1 MAALSSTQSG
11 NWTSATTW
19 GNVTP
24 ADGDTFTINYG
35 HKVTVNSNTV
45 VTQGYGDVTLNGCLH
60 FATNTYIRFN
70 GRITVRGQNTGTDYN
85 TPAQFTEGQST
96 GNGSLLSSAGNNI
109 KVEFRGTDTDQHGI
123 WVENIRYASMT
134 MAADEKK
141 TTTTNS
147 AAVDFKDEYI
157 TVTDEAGFAE
167 GDWIAI
173 YTDGAQSEDYR
184 VLGDEGFFVHDVDTA
199 NNRIYVRQF
208 VTPTAVIQS
217 VNNTTVVVDDARV
230 FRVGYKLI
238 CGTGS
243 SRVVASV
250 TAINNNT
257 ITFDGSFSSSQ
268 VGLTLYQTGTEKP
281 HLVSNSVQKI
291 ATTLRTA
298 ITSADSTN
306 QIVVGSSADILVGD
320 EIVIDVNNDTDK
332 SWDYDTKY
340 TVTAKSGNTLTLD
353 DQVRYTHKLGS
364 LVNILTRHMTITT
377 VDDGGDHR
385 CFLYVEYWTDSN
397 NASTRWIGLDNI
409 RFTKWGANTK
419 STYYGGVMLA
429 GYNSH
434 YRENESTN
442 GRYQYQS
449 HHQGCVVDTTANR
462 RNYAG
467 FSTRHPRG
475 HTQRNNMC
483 YDTGN
488 QAFWGWSS
496 QNFVKR
502 YNNYATRSSYS
513 CFQYNAVYD
522 IQSEISYHYGTRSD
536 DYAFMLD
543 QARDACPIRHNIL
556 LNNEQRVVYMF
567 YQRPGLVFDRF
578 YIDGFRQNIYAG
590 ISGGI
595 PIFIDSFMDNKWFKS
610 IDTGTT
616 GTLDTNKYFAY
627 VSPSGHSSTERS
639 NGLGEKWISYEH
651 NFKADQKLTSHGG
664 GLTYETSESGSNVF
678 LFPGNSGSYW
688 TNIDQVYVPANT
700 TVRVAASMK
709 CQEGGSYTFP
719 VLKAKKE
726 TGYAGAQ
733 GRYELGYTGYTSY
746 QNSTN
751 KNFSGWEQSVSW
763 TTKNVWETKTLQLE
777 PQAKGYL
784 LAIGIYANS
793 NNAEERHEL
802 EGGTIDVF
810 FNNAPPIFQRTQFIK
825 TQAVRDGFTN
835 TKVRI
840 GAARL

>member
-45 VTQGYGDVTLNGCLH
+45 VTQGYGDVALYGCLH

-70 GRITVRGQNTGTDYN
+70 GRITVWGQNTGTDYN

-96 GNGSLLSSAGNNI
+96 ANGSLLSSAGNNI
-109 KVEFRGTDTDQHGI
+109 KVEFRGTNADQHGI
-123 WVENIRYASMT
+123 WVETQRYASMT

-141 TTTTNS
+141 TTTTSS
-147 AAVDFKDEYI
+147 AAVAYQDEYI

-184 VLGDEGFFVHDVDTA
+184 VLGDEGFFIHDVDTA

-250 TAINNNT
+250 TAINGNT

-306 QIVVGSSADILVGD
+306 QIIVGSSDDILVGD
-320 EIVIDVNNDTDK
+320 EIVIDVNNDTDTN
-332 SWDYDTKY
+332 WDYDTKY

-353 DQVRYTHKLGS
+353 DQVRYTHKVGS

-385 CFLYVEYWTDSN
+385 CFLYVEYWTDGN
-397 NASTRWIGLDNI
+397 NAATRWIGLDNI
-409 RFTKWGANTK
+409 RFTKWGANTN
-419 STYYGGVMLA
+419 STFYGGVMLA
-429 GYNSH
+429 GYNS
-434 YRENESTN
+434 YYKEDASTN
-442 GRYQYQS
+442 GRFQYQS
-449 HHQGCVVDTTANR
+449 HQQGCVVDTTANR
-462 RNYAG
+462 RNYG
-467 FSTRHPRG
+467 GLSTRHPRG

-496 QNFVKR
+496 QNNVKR
-502 YNNYATRSSYS
+502 YNNYATRTSYS
-513 CFQYNAVYD
+513 SFQFDALYD
-522 IQSEISYHYGTRSD
+522 ISSEISYNYGTRSD
-536 DYAFMLD
+536 DYGFMLS
-543 QARDACPIRHNIL
+543 QARDSSPIRHNIL
-556 LNNEQRVVYMF
+556 INHENRALYMF
-567 YQRPGLVFDRF
+567 YQCDGLLLERWYFN
-578 YIDGFRQNIYAG
+578 GFRYNHYIG
-590 ISGGI
+590 VSGGT
-595 PIFIDSFMDNKWFKS
+595 PAFVDCFMDNKYFKS
-610 IDTGTT
+610 IDTGVAGTVDSSNYFVNASTT
-616 GTLDTNKYFAY
+616 GHD
-627 VSPSGHSSTERS
+627 SIERN
-639 NGLGEKWISYEH
+639 NGLACKWVSYEH
-651 NFKADQKLTSHGG
+651 NFVANAKCTSHSG
-664 GLTYETSESGSNVF
+664 GLTYQNAESGANAF
-678 LFPGNSGSYW
+678 LFPFNTSTYW
-688 TNIDQVYVPANT
+688 SNLDQVYVPANT
-700 TVRVAASMK
+700 TVRVAATMK
-709 CQEGGSYTFP
+709 CQEGGSYDFP
-719 VLKAKKE
+719 YMRAKKIS
-726 TGYAGAQ
+726 GYLGAM

-751 KNFSGWEQSVSW
+751 KNFSGWMQEVQW

-777 PQAKGYL
+777 PQPKGYL
-784 LAIGIYANS
+784 LAIGIYASS

-802 EGGTIDVF
+802 ENGTIDVF
-810 FNNAPPIFQRTQFIK
+810 FSDAPPIFQRTRYIK

>member
-45 VTQGYGDVTLNGCLH
+45 VTQGYGDVALYGCLH

-70 GRITVRGQNTGTDYN
+70 GRIRVYGQNTGTSYN

-109 KVEFRGTDTDQHGI
+109 KVEFRGTQADQHGI
-123 WVENIRYASMT
+123 WVENTRYASMT

-157 TVTDEAGFAE
+157 TVTDETGFAE

-173 YTDGAQSEDYR
+173 YTDGAQSEDFR
-184 VLGDEGFFVHDVDTA
+184 VLGDEGFFIHDVDTA

-243 SRVVASV
+243 SRVVASI
-250 TAINNNT
+250 TAINDNT

-268 VGLTLYQTGTEKP
+268 VGLTFYQTGTEKP

-306 QIVVGSSADILVGD
+306 QIVVGSSDDILVGD
-320 EIVIDVNNDTDK
+320 EIVIDVNNDTDTN
-332 SWDYDTKY
+332 WDYDTKY

-353 DQVRYTHKLGS
+353 DQVRYTHKVGS

-377 VDDGGDHR
+377 VDDGGAHR
-385 CFLYVEYWTDSN
+385 CFLYVEYWTDGN
-397 NASTRWIGLDNI
+397 NARTRWIGLDNI
-409 RFTKWGANTK
+409 RFTRWGCNTS
-419 STYYGGVMLA
+419 STYYRGVMIA
-429 GYNSH
+429 GYNSI

-449 HHQGCVVDTTANR
+449 HHQGCVVDSTISRTS
-462 RNYAG
+462 YAG
-467 FSTRHPRG
+467 FSMRHPYG
-475 HTQRNNMC
+475 HTQRNNTC
-483 YDTGN
+483 YDTGD
-488 QAFWGWSS
+488 QGFWRWSTQYDVKTYNNYVTRS
-496 QNFVKR
+496 RYSGFQNDSN
-502 YNNYATRSSYS
+502 YNPNAEFSYNYATR
-513 CFQYNAVYD
+513 
-522 IQSEISYHYGTRSD
+522 TD
-536 DYAFMLD
+536 DYGMMFQNWREPTAV
-543 QARDACPIRHNIL
+543 RHNIVI
-556 LNNEQRVVYMF
+556 NNEQTPVYIIAN
-567 YQRPGLVFDRF
+567 PNGLIFERF
-578 YIDGFRQNIYAG
+578 YVDGFRQNIRQ
-590 ISGGI
+590 SGGGGASF
-595 PIFIDSFMDNKWFKS
+595 FIDSFIDNRWFKS
-610 IDTGTT
+610 IDTGAV
-616 GTLDTNKYFAY
+616 GIVSTNAY
-627 VSPSGHSSTERS
+627 YAYTSADGHGSIDRS
-639 NGLGEKWISYEH
+639 NGLINKYVSYEH
-651 NFKADQKLTSHGG
+651 NFRENHKLTSHGG
-664 GLTYETSESGSNVF
+664 GIMYETGESGNVTMY
-678 LFPGNSGSYW
+678 PGNNSSYW
-688 TNIDQVYVPANT
+688 SYVDQVYVPANT
-700 TVRVAASMK
+700 TVRLSATMK

-719 VLKAKKE
+719 YMRAKKAS
-726 TGYAGAQ
+726 GYSGAL
-733 GRYELGYTGYTSY
+733 GRYELGYTDYNTV

-751 KNFSGWEQSVSW
+751 KEFSGWVQNVSW
-763 TTKNVWETKTLQLE
+763 DTKNIWQTKTLELQ
-777 PQAKGYL
+777 PQNKGYFA
-784 LAIGIYANS
+784 AIGITAAS
-793 NNAEERHEL
+793 NNQEEKHEL
-802 EGGTIDVF
+802 ENGTIDVF
-810 FNNAPPIFQRTQFIK
+810 FSKAPPISSRTQYIK

>member
-45 VTQGYGDVTLNGCLH
+45 VTQGYGDVALYGCLH

-70 GRITVRGQNTGTDYN
+70 GRIRVYGQSTGTDYN

-109 KVEFRGTDTDQHGI
+109 KVEFRGTNADQHGI
-123 WVENIRYASMT
+123 WVENVRYASMT

-147 AAVDFKDEYI
+147 AAVTYQDEYI

-184 VLGDEGFFVHDVDTA
+184 VLGDEGFFIHDVDTA

-306 QIVVGSSADILVGD
+306 QIVVGSSDDILVGD
-320 EIVIDVNNDTDK
+320 EIVIDVNNDTDTN
-332 SWDYDTKY
+332 WDYDTKY

-409 RFTKWGANTK
+409 RFTKWGANTN

-429 GYNSH
+429 GYNSA

-467 FSTRHPRG
+467 LSTRHPRG

-488 QAFWGWSS
+488 QAFWAWSS
-496 QNFVKR
+496 QNSVKR
-502 YNNYATRSSYS
+502 YNNYATRTSYS
-513 CFQYNAVYD
+513 SFQFDALYD
-522 IQSEISYHYGTRSD
+522 ISSEISYNYGTRSD
-536 DYAFMLD
+536 DYGFMLN
-543 QARDACPIRHNIL
+543 QARDSSPLRHNIL
-556 LNNEQRVVYMF
+556 INHENRALYMF
-567 YQRPGLVFDRF
+567 YQCDGLLLERWYFN
-578 YIDGFRQNIYAG
+578 GFRYNHYIGVAG
-590 ISGGI
+590 GT
-595 PIFIDSFMDNKWFKS
+595 PAFVDCFMDNKYFKS
-610 IDTGTT
+610 IDTGVA
-616 GTLDTNKYFAY
+616 GTVDSNNYFAY
-627 VSPSGHSSTERS
+627 ASSTGHDSIERN
-639 NGLGEKWISYEH
+639 NGKACKWVSYEH
-651 NFKADQKLTSHGG
+651 NFVANAKCTSHSG
-664 GLTYETSESGSNVF
+664 GLTYQNGESGANAF
-678 LFPGNSGSYW
+678 LFPFNTSTYW
-688 TNIDQVYVPANT
+688 SNLDQVYVPANT
-700 TVRVAASMK
+700 TVRVAATMK
-709 CQEGGSYTFP
+709 CQEGGSYDFP
-719 VLKAKKE
+719 KMRAKKIS
-726 TGYAGAQ
+726 GYLGAM

-751 KNFSGWEQSVSW
+751 KNFSGWMQEVQW
-763 TTKNVWETKTLQLE
+763 ATKNVWETKTLQLE
-777 PQAKGYL
+777 PQLKGYL
-784 LAIGIYANS
+784 LAIGIYAQS

-802 EGGTIDVF
+802 ENGTIDVF
-810 FNNAPPIFQRTQFIK
+810 FNNAPPIFQRTRFIK